1 MAKAEQTQVQVRMLR
16 NARVSQEGYYDG
28 YAKAGQLVNVSPVVA
43 QDWAYCGVCEYVN
56 QADKTD
62 YQPDRDLRLA
72 NHTATPNMQA
82 ELDALKAQ
90 VAALLAAQKV
100 K

>member
-1 MAKAEQTQVQVRMLR
+1 MAKVTQEQVRVRMLR
-16 NARVSQEGYYDG
+16 NIRVSEEGYRDG
-28 YAKAGQLVNVSPVVA
+28 YAQQGKEYLVSPVVA

-56 QADKTD
+56 PADQTD
-62 YQPDRDLRLA
+62 YQPDRDLRMA

-82 ELDALKAQ
+82 EIDALKAQ
-90 VAALLAAQKV
+90 VAALLAAQKA